1 MLSLDSTRVNRFIT
15 SVSASCLQK
24 KENIYRKSVRKIS
37 LNTTIGTYFE
47 VHGAGERSSVGV
59 KRMITARLNKLIE
72 ADDKQNRI
80 EIIDELNELVYHL
93 YSRYKSSQQKLDEI
107 RSILN
112 Q

>member
-1 MLSLDSTRVNRFIT
+1 MNKKDSEVMIRL
-15 SVSASCLQK
+15 A
-24 KENIYRKSVRKIS
+24 KEGKHISKIW
-37 LNTTIGTYFE
+37 TEDFPEYDYWDIYFE

-59 KRMITARLNKLIE
+59 KRMITARLNKLTE
-72 ADDKQNRI
+72 ADDKQDRI